1 MSIGE
6 NYGKIYGIIRYP
18 QKVEM
23 EYMKGTKII
32 VIDPESEYREMC
44 QNLKGDCINEVGGE
58 GGMINPL

>member
-23 EYMKGTKII
+23 EYMKGIKII

-44 QNLKGDCINEVGGE
+44 QNLKGDWINEVGGE

>member
-32 VIDPESEYREMC
+32 VIDPESEFRKMC
-44 QNLKGDCINEVGGE
+44 QNLKGD
-58 GGMINPL
+58 